1 LFTVAVHPNVEAL
14 FSVALVTN
22 LHNRSNILFWTARW
36 LILHTMCSVQEASKL
51 WANKCTVQEATEGI
65 GCGRVQNIRGLNSG
79 IPYIPDL
86 LSKVVVVL
94 QPDRGTG

>member
-1 LFTVAVHPNVEAL
+1 VFEEKK
-14 FSVALVTN
+14 
-22 LHNRSNILFWTARW
+22 
-36 LILHTMCSVQEASKL
+36 ILHTIWSVQEVSKQ

-65 GCGRVQNIRGLNSG
+65 GCDRIQEIRGFNTG
-79 IPYIPDL
+79 IPYISDL